1 MRRAPTP
8 AERAWI
14 SSQKQ
19 FVLRFR
25 NSSLIPGNH
34 GRVDMPN
41 TAAEPADVS
50 LLRLIVAG
58 DREAFAMLY
67 RRYRDVVFRFALQ
80 MSGSD
85 IIAQDVT
92 QDVFLAFMRQV
103 GRYDPAQGLVSTY
116 LYGMARYMTRR
127 RLRRERRFVTL
138 DREIQIE
145 SESRDAIE
153 TDSVLDDVV
162 KQEAIEQVRRA
173 VLALPSRYRE
183 VIVLCDLHDHSYAEA
198 AAIIG
203 CAVGTVRSRLSRG
216 RALLHD
222 KLEGL
227 NRQTWR
233 APKRSPG
240 YCT

>member
-1 MRRAPTP
+1 MAK
-8 AERAWI
+8 A
-14 SSQKQ
+14 
-19 FVLRFR
+19 
-25 NSSLIPGNH
+25 
-34 GRVDMPN
+34 
-41 TAAEPADVS
+41 AAEPSDGN
-50 LLRLIVAG
+50 LLQLMVAG
-58 DREAFAMLY
+58 DREAFAVLY

-80 MSGSD
+80 MSGSA

-92 QDVFLAFMRQV
+92 QDVFLTFVRDA
-103 GRYDPAQGLVSTY
+103 GRYDPARGLVSTY
-116 LYGMARYMTRR
+116 LYGMVRHMTRR
-127 RLRRERRFVTL
+127 RLRRERRFVGL
-138 DREIQIE
+138 D
-145 SESRDAIE
+145 AE
-153 TDSVLDDVV
+153 TQADSGSSDTIATESVLEDIVR
-162 KQEAIEQVRRA
+162 KEEIGQVRRA
-173 VLALPSRYRE
+173 VVALPSRYRE